1 MPVGRIEFLDEVSL
15 DAANKFSHLDYPV
28 KPTLFL
34 EFGGSPQT
42 IQEQAEIVGK
52 YKPSKISN
60 L

>member
-1 MPVGRIEFLDEVSL
+1 MPVGRIELLDEVSL

-52 YKPSKISN
+52 YKP
-60 L
+60 